1 MRELELHWYSSDLN
15 EYNTRKDYVRVVN
28 NTTFCARGGDELS
41 TITVENIFVKR
52 VENNWKVC
60 FKHIEKKSKNKQGGL
75 AAINREK
82 VIHFDL
88 HNTPH
93 TFTDYYLTFLSR
105 THPSVLTNGSGVRLF

>member
-1 MRELELHWYSSDLN
+1 MNLFKFVFNKYHPLALLQSITYLAC
-15 EYNTRKDYVRVVN
+15 KI
-28 NTTFCARGGDELS
+28 FCARGGDELS

-60 FKHIEKKSKNKQGGL
+60 YKYKEKKSKNKQGGL